1 METEGHGYKT
11 FSYCSKIR
19 HDQDRL
25 AIAEVKQ
32 GIRSKCSGMACLYTL
47 VEHLLHYDTKIR
59 VLCQDWRKFFEN
71 LCDFL
76 LTFGE

>member
-1 METEGHGYKT
+1 MKTEGHGYKT
-11 FSYCSKIR
+11 FSYYSKVR

-47 VEHLLHYDTKIR
+47 VEHLLNYDAKIC
-59 VLCQDWRKFFEN
+59 VLCQIGGKTCRI
-71 LCDFL
+71 L
-76 LTFGE
+76 